1 MGRYWSGRIRM
12 LLLVGLPCI
21 LCSLAL
27 GSMPRNITAVK
38 LHIDRCSK
46 EERKFGAC
54 VFDEAASTD
63 FKIWVGVNM
72 TLILFVL
79 YYGVT
84 HSISWF
90 QCLKEH
96 GCCDCD
102 SCDCCCYCDCDCDCD
117 CCESFDCYDACT
129 DGCQDLDG
137 FVYFYLMSIGLGYCA
152 LVDLI
157 CYFAMPFLVTVV
169 SLGKWYRSSMSPVVF
184 VLGQYS
190 GYASLCMGVAWILTL
205 TVCLPCVTS
214 RNKCVRSLAPVL
226 GTSLS
231 FGLIFVIIAASSQ
244 KTMEK
249 LKVAH
254 HFEKYQL
261 MTSGLILAFTNVV
274 CYLLTYLIE
283 LRRKHIQES
292 NEQFYDLD
300 DEYTPQSSFSNVTQS
315 GSYAYELTR
324 SPAEVTDPYD
334 GSTLTVSR
342 AQLSTFV

>member
-21 LCSLAL
+21 VYSLAL
-27 GSMPRNITAVK
+27 GFVPRNIAAVK
-38 LHIDRCSK
+38 MHLDRCNKK
-46 EERKFGAC
+46 EKSFGAC
-54 VFDEAASTD
+54 IFDKAASTD
-63 FKIWVGVNM
+63 FKMWVGVNM
-72 TLILFVL
+72 ALILLVL

-84 HSISWF
+84 HSISWC
-90 QCLKEH
+90 QCLEEH
-96 GCCDCD
+96 DGC
-102 SCDCCCYCDCDCDCD
+102 
-117 CCESFDCYDACT
+117 DACT

-283 LRRKHIQES
+283 LRRKSIQES
-292 NEQFYDLD
+292 NEQFDDSD

-315 GSYAYELTR
+315 GSHAYELTR
-324 SPAEVTDPYD
+324 SPAEVADPYD
-334 GSTLTVSR
+334 GSTLTASR